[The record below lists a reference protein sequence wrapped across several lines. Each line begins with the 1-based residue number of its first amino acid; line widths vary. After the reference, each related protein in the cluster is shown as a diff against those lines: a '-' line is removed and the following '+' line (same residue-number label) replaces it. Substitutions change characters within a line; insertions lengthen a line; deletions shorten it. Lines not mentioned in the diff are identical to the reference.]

1 LAENHSL
8 DFRQAAMHT
17 GGSELRKDTEVI
29 GLVGFAHLMSHFLQL
44 VLAPLFPLLK
54 DEFGVGYAALG
65 LMVSVMYTVSGVS
78 QTMAGFIVDRYGAR
92 RVLLFGMTA
101 FSLAMLLTGLATSY
115 WMLVAIA
122 VLAGIGNS
130 VFHPADFG
138 ILNAKVNPKRL
149 GYAFSTHG
157 IGGNFG
163 WLAAPV
169 FSIAISTAYGWRAAV
184 IAAGALGLL
193 ITVVIASRRALADAP
208 ADVGAHGS
216 RAQPAGTLG
225 MKQDVRA
232 LLSAPVLKCFAFFT
246 FHSMALIAL
255 QTFSVSVT
263 TALYGAPLLTASAAL
278 TGFLFGGIVGMV
290 AGGFVAARS
299 SQHNLVAAAGMLIG
313 AGLTLLLAGGMLPL
327 WLLTATMSLAG
338 FFIFST
344 QPSRDILVR
353 GATPPGATGKVY
365 GFVYSGLDLGASLAP
380 LLFGWMLDRQLPQWV
395 FGSAAA
401 FMIFAVAT
409 VITLRPRG
417 GSKLEPGARA
427 LPDEAPG

>member
-1 LAENHSL
+1 M
-8 DFRQAAMHT
+8 QT

-29 GLVGFAHLMSHFLQL
+29 GLVGFAHLFSHFLQL

-54 DEFGVGYAALG
+54 DEFGIGYAALG

-122 VLAGIGNS
+122 VLAGVGNS

-193 ITVVIASRRALADAP
+193 ITAVIASRRSIADAP
-208 ADVGAHGS
+208 QDAGAQGRGAP
-216 RAQPAGTLG
+216 RAGATGFR
-225 MKQDVRA
+225 QDVHA

-299 SQHNLVAAAGMLIG
+299 SRHNLVAAAGMLIG
-313 AGLTLLLAGGMLPL
+313 AGLTLLLAGGVLPL

-401 FMIFAVAT
+401 FMLFAVAT
-409 VITLRPRG
+409 VITLRPRRG
-417 GSKLEPGARA
+417 PNLEPGAGA

>member
-1 LAENHSL
+1 MSAG
-8 DFRQAAMHT
+8 A
-17 GGSELRKDTEVI
+17 GELRRDTEVI
-29 GLVGFAHLMSHFLQL
+29 GLVGFAHLFSHFLQL
-44 VLAPLFPLLK
+44 ILAPLFPLLK

-65 LMVSVMYTVSGVS
+65 LMVSVMYTVSGIS

-92 RVLLFGMTA
+92 RVLLFGMAT
-101 FSLAMLLTGLATSY
+101 FSLALLLTGLATSY

-130 VFHPADFG
+130 VFHPADFA

-169 FSIAISTAYGWRAAV
+169 FSIGISTAYGWRAAV
-184 IAAGALGLL
+184 ISAGVLGLL
-193 ITVVIASRRALADAP
+193 ITAVIASRAVLADAQSD
-208 ADVGAHGS
+208 AAGQRSKAQRAGASG
-216 RAQPAGTLG
+216 L
-225 MKQDVRA
+225 KDDVRG

-246 FHSMALIAL
+246 FHSMALIGL

-263 TALYGAPLLTASAAL
+263 TALYGAPLVTASAAL

-299 SQHNLVAAAGMLIG
+299 TRHNLVAAAGMLTG
-313 AGLTLLLAGGMLPL
+313 AALTLLLASGALPL
-327 WLLTATMSLAG
+327 WFLTGNMTLIG

-365 GFVYSGLDLGASLAP
+365 GFVYSGLDLGASLSP
-380 LLFGWMLDRQLPQWV
+380 LLFGWMLDQHLPQWV
-395 FGSAAA
+395 FGSAAV
-401 FMIFAVAT
+401 FMLFAVAT
-409 VITLRPRG
+409 VVTLRPRG
-417 GSKLEPGARA
+417 AAIAEPGPGAV
-427 LPDEAPG
+427 PEEAPS

>member
-1 LAENHSL
+1 M
-8 DFRQAAMHT
+8 RT

-29 GLVGFAHLMSHFLQL
+29 GLVGFAHLLSHFLQL

-92 RVLLFGMTA
+92 RVLLFGMAA
-101 FSLAMLLTGLATSY
+101 FSLAMLLTGLASSY

-184 IAAGALGLL
+184 IAAGVLGLL
-193 ITVVIASRRALADAP
+193 ITAVIASRRSIADAP
-208 ADVGAHGS
+208 QDAGAQARGAQ
-216 RAQPAGTLG
+216 RAGATGFR
-225 MKQDVRA
+225 QDVRA

-263 TALYGAPLLTASAAL
+263 TALYGAPLVSASAAL

-299 SQHNLVAAAGMLIG
+299 SRHNLVAAAGMLIG
-313 AGLTLLLAGGMLPL
+313 AGLTLLLAGGVPPL

-353 GATPPGATGKVY
+353 GATPAGATGKVY

-401 FMIFAVAT
+401 FMLFAVAT
-409 VITLRPRG
+409 VITLRPRRAAETVVG
-417 GSKLEPGARA
+417 PGAV
-427 LPDEAPG
+427 PGKAPS